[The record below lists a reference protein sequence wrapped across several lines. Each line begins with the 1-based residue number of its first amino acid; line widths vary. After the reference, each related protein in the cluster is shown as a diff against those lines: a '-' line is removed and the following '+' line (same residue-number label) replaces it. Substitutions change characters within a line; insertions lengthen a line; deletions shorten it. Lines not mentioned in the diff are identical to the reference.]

1 MDKKDIYEHLAKIYL
16 DASSKRKKKP
26 KDSKLFK
33 NLFIAGIAFVFVLS
47 ASAVFYLKR
56 SNNPNTEIALVIA
69 PDAVKINFHFDPAKR
84 EIYNVSLNNLNLSRY
99 KALAFAIK
107 QAGYKDDM
115 SVRIEFATGFKEKSE
130 IYLKNI
136 PHKWKEFRINLSQFK
151 GINDW
156 SAMSELSFIV
166 EEWNAR
172 EKKGVVY
179 VDNVRF
185 VR

>member
-26 KDSKLFK
+26 KDAKLFK
-33 NLFIAGIAFVFVLS
+33 NIIIAGLAFAFVLS
-47 ASAVFYLKR
+47 VSAVFYLKASR
-56 SNNPNTEIALVIA
+56 NPNAEIALVIA

-84 EIYNVSLNNLNLSRY
+84 EIYSVSLNNLNLSRY
-99 KALAFAIK
+99 NALAFAIK
-107 QAGYKDDM
+107 QAGYKDDV

-130 IYLKNI
+130 VYIKDI
-136 PHKWKEFRINLSQFK
+136 PHKWKEHRINLSRFK

-156 SAMSELSFIV
+156 SSMSGLSFIV
-166 EEWNAR
+166 EEWNTR

-179 VDNVRF
+179 VDNIRF